1 MNIVS
6 FNYSCSAEPSSHVG
20 RDKILRL
27 EAALRKLPQI
37 EAPVFHHFSE
47 GIYARELH
55 IPKGATLTG
64 KIHRKAHLNVLAKG
78 KILVQTEHG
87 MKHLTAPCVIESFPG
102 IKRAGHA
109 LEDTVWITF
118 HATSE
123 TDLEKIEAE
132 FIAPDFDSLEC
143 QTVLEDKT

>member
-6 FNYSCSAEPSSHVG
+6 LNYSCSAEVG
-20 RDKILRL
+20 RDKVLRL
-27 EAALRKLPQI
+27 EEALRKLPQI
-37 EAPVFHHFSE
+37 DAPLFHHFSD

-78 KILVQTEHG
+78 EIMVLTEHG
-87 MKHLTAPCVIESFPG
+87 MKHLKAPCVIQSFPG

-118 HATSE
+118 HATHE
-123 TDLEKIEAE
+123 TDLQKIEAE
-132 FIAPDFDSLEC
+132 FIAPDFAALGS
-143 QTVLEDKT
+143 QVVLEDKT

>member
-6 FNYSCSAEPSSHVG
+6 FNYSYSPLVG
-20 RDKILRL
+20 RDKILKL
-27 EAALRKLPQI
+27 EEALRRLPPI
-37 EAPVFHHFSE
+37 DAPVFHHFSD

-78 KILVQTEHG
+78 EIRVLTEHG
-87 MKHLTAPCVIESFPG
+87 MKTLKAPCVIESFPG

-118 HATSE
+118 HATHE

-132 FIAPDFDSLEC
+132 FIAPSFDALES